1 MYGKHRQGLGVG
13 RASGMELASGK
24 ESRAAHKPL
33 RAQRVMHKATFFL
46 LSGLCCYYLLALG
59 SFSPLDPSLVA
70 VGVGAIAT
78 LHNLGGLL
86 GAQVSGAMLYYLGFV
101 GFMLPPAL
109 LYLYVCRRRIVI
121 LLFIAQL
128 LLCLLY
134 ALEVYAPASAWFG
147 IEMPT
152 AGVVGQELAAQ
163 VNATLGIVGGH
174 IVVLTLLGYLLL
186 LVAHADLL
194 ARAGKVV
201 AKLPRRRVMVSRPRP
216 AQATAAPQELF
227 RVSNAQKT
235 PDCEA
240 EHRQTAALIKKTLLD
255 FKIGGEILSWH
266 TTPVVTVYEFQ
277 PQPGIRQAQIT
288 ALAGDLALALRVS
301 AIIIL
306 PLAGRKALG
315 IQIPNQQRRTVY
327 LGDVLS
333 SPAFQENKSP
343 LNFALG
349 RDTNGEAVC
358 CDLQT
363 MPHLLIAG
371 STGSGKS
378 VAINSLLCSILSR
391 SSAAQVKLLLVDPK
405 LLELSAYDGIPHLLQ
420 PVITDVEQTRKALQM
435 VGEEMHR
442 RYALLKKFNVRNI
455 EAFHHKW
462 AQLPRAEK
470 NHLRQEYGDML
481 KHEQLPYL
489 VVVIDELADLM
500 LTAPREIEQCIQS
513 IAQKARASGIHL
525 VLATQRPSVDV
536 ITGVIKANLPSRVA
550 FRVTSRHDSRTI
562 LDIMGAEKL
571 LGKGDMLFQCPGMVR
586 PQRIQGTLVSDE
598 EVQNLVAVLR
608 SRS

>member
-1 MYGKHRQGLGVG
+1 M
-13 RASGMELASGK
+13 
-24 ESRAAHKPL
+24 AAG
-33 RAQRVMHKATFFL
+33 AGSVAA
-46 LSGLCCYYLLALG
+46 LS
-59 SFSPLDPSLVA
+59 
-70 VGVGAIAT
+70 
-78 LHNLGGLL
+78 NLGGAL
-86 GAQVSGAMLYYLGFV
+86 GAHVSGVVFYHLGLVGFV
-101 GFMLPPAL
+101 LPPAV
-109 LYLYVCRRRIVI
+109 LYLYAYRRRLVI
-121 LLFIAQL
+121 FLLTVQL

-134 ALEVYAPASAWFG
+134 ALEVYSPATSLFG
-147 IEMPT
+147 IKMPT
-152 AGVVGQELAAQ
+152 AGSVGQGLADQ
-163 VNATLGIVGGH
+163 INAVFGIVGGH
-174 IVVLTLLGYLLL
+174 VVAITLLGYFFLLATH
-186 LVAHADLL
+186 VDLL
-194 ARAGKVV
+194 ARAGRAV
-201 AKLPRRRVMVSRPRP
+201 AKLPRRRARVTHPSPPP
-216 AQATAAPQELF
+216 APQTAVAPQELF
-227 RVSNAQKT
+227 RLSAARQETESEAQ
-235 PDCEA
+235 
-240 EHRQTAALIKKTLLD
+240 HRQTAALIKKTLLE
-255 FKIGGEILSWH
+255 FKIGGDILGWH

-277 PQPGIRQAQIT
+277 PQPGIRQVQVT
-288 ALAGDLALALRVS
+288 ALAGDLALALRVN

-315 IQIPNQQRRTVY
+315 IQIPNAQRRTVY
-327 LGDVLS
+327 LGDILS
-333 SPAFQENKSP
+333 TPAFQDSQAP

-349 RDTNGEAVC
+349 RDTNGDAVC

-391 SSAAQVKLLLVDPK
+391 ASATQVKLLLVDPK

-420 PVITDVEQTRKALQM
+420 PVITDVEQTRKALQA
-435 VGEEMHR
+435 VGEEMQR
-442 RYALLKKFNVRNI
+442 RYSLLRKFNVRNI

-462 AQLPRAEK
+462 GQLSRAEK
-470 NHLRQEYGDML
+470 NHLRQEHGDIL
-481 KHEQLPYL
+481 SRAPLPYI

-536 ITGVIKANLPSRVA
+536 ITGVIKANLPCRIA

-598 EVQNLVAVLR
+598 EVQALVASLR
-608 SRS
+608 G

>member
-1 MYGKHRQGLGVG
+1 MR
-13 RASGMELASGK
+13 
-24 ESRAAHKPL
+24 
-33 RAQRVMHKATFFL
+33 KATFFL
-46 LSGLCCYYLLALG
+46 LSGGCCYFLLALG
-59 SFSPLDPSLVA
+59 SFSPFDPSLVA
-70 VGVGAIAT
+70 AGAGTVAA
-78 LHNLGGLL
+78 LSNLGGIF
-86 GAQVSGAMLYYLGFV
+86 GAHVSGVVFYHVGLV
-101 GFMLPPAL
+101 GFALPPTA
-109 LYLYVCRRRIVI
+109 LYLYVCRRRLVVF
-121 LLFIAQL
+121 LFTVQL

-134 ALEVYAPASAWFG
+134 GLEVYSPATSLFG
-147 IEMPT
+147 ISMPT
-152 AGVVGQELAAQ
+152 AGAVGQELAAQ
-163 VNATLGIVGGH
+163 INAVFGIVGGH
-174 IVVLTLLGYLLL
+174 IVAVTLLGYFFLLATH
-186 LVAHADLL
+186 VDLL
-194 ARAGKVV
+194 ARAGRAV
-201 AKLPRRRVMVSRPRP
+201 AKLPRRRKKVKRP
-216 AQATAAPQELF
+216 APPPAAQTAVAPQELF
-227 RVSNAQKT
+227 RLSAARKEPESETQ
-235 PDCEA
+235 
-240 EHRQTAALIKKTLLD
+240 HRQTAALIKKTLLE
-255 FKIGGEILSWH
+255 FKIGGDILGWH

-277 PQPGIRQAQIT
+277 PQPGIRQAQVT
-288 ALAGDLALALRVS
+288 ALAGDLALALRVN

-315 IQIPNQQRRTVY
+315 IQIPNAQRRTVY
-327 LGDVLS
+327 LGDILAT
-333 SPAFQENKSP
+333 PAFQDSQAP

-349 RDTNGEAVC
+349 RDTNGDAVC

-391 SSAAQVKLLLVDPK
+391 ASAVQVKLLLVDPK

-420 PVITDVEQTRKALQM
+420 PVITDVEQTRKALQA
-435 VGEEMHR
+435 VGEEMQR
-442 RYALLKKFNVRNI
+442 RYTLLRQFNVRNI

-462 AQLPRAEK
+462 AQLSRTEK
-470 NHLRQEYGDML
+470 NHLRQEHGDIL
-481 KHEQLPYL
+481 SREPLPYI

-536 ITGVIKANLPSRVA
+536 ITGVIKANLPCRIA

-598 EVQNLVAVLR
+598 EVQALVASLR
-608 SRS
+608 S

>member
-1 MYGKHRQGLGVG
+1 MVNIDRDGVV
-13 RASGMELASGK
+13 R
-24 ESRAAHKPL
+24 
-33 RAQRVMHKATFFL
+33 KATFFL

-59 SFSPLDPSLVA
+59 SFSPFDPSMVA
-70 VGVGAIAT
+70 AGVGTLAT
-78 LHNLGGLL
+78 LNNLGGVL
-86 GAQVSGAMLYYLGFV
+86 GAHVSGAVLYHLGLA
-101 GFMLPPAL
+101 GFALPPTL
-109 LYLYVCRRRIVI
+109 LYLYVCRQRTIVF
-121 LLFIAQL
+121 LFVTQL

-134 ALEVYAPASAWFG
+134 VLEIYVPATSLFG
-147 IEMPT
+147 IEMPA
-152 AGVVGQELAAQ
+152 AGVIGQELAAQ

-174 IVVLTLLGYLLL
+174 VVAVTLLGYLLL

-194 ARAGKVV
+194 ARAGRAM
-201 AKLPRRRVMVSRPRP
+201 AKLPRRRVAVPHPTP
-216 AQATAAPQELF
+216 AQATAAPKELF
-227 RVSNAQKT
+227 RCSSAQKT
-235 PDCEA
+235 PDREA
-240 EHRQTAALIKKTLLD
+240 QHRQTAALIKKTLLD
-255 FKIGGEILSWH
+255 FKVGGEVLSWH

-315 IQIPNQQRRTVY
+315 IQIPNQQRSTVY
-327 LGDVLS
+327 LGDILTT
-333 SPAFQENKSP
+333 PAFQENKSP

-349 RDTNGEAVC
+349 RDTNGDAVC

-391 SSAAQVKLLLVDPK
+391 ASATQVKLLLVDPK
-405 LLELSAYDGIPHLLQ
+405 LLELSTYDGIPHLLQ
-420 PVITDVEQTRKALQM
+420 PVITDVDQTRKALQM
-435 VGEEMHR
+435 VGEEMQR
-442 RYALLKKFNVRNI
+442 RYTLLRQFNVRDI
-455 EAFHHKW
+455 EAFHCKW

-470 NHLRQEYGDML
+470 IHWRQQHGDIL
-481 KHEQLPYL
+481 KNEQLPYL

-536 ITGVIKANLPSRVA
+536 ITGVIKANLSCRIA

-598 EVQNLVAVLR
+598 EVQNLVATLR
-608 SRS
+608 GTR

>member
-1 MYGKHRQGLGVG
+1 MR
-13 RASGMELASGK
+13 
-24 ESRAAHKPL
+24 
-33 RAQRVMHKATFFL
+33 KATFFL

-59 SFSPLDPSLVA
+59 SFSPLDPSLVTA
-70 VGVGAIAT
+70 GVGAVAA
-78 LHNLGGLL
+78 LHNLGGML
-86 GAQVSGAMLYYLGFV
+86 GAHVSGAVLYHLGLA
-101 GFMLPPAL
+101 GFTLPPAL
-109 LYLYVCRRRIVI
+109 LYLYVCRRRVVVF
-121 LLFIAQL
+121 LFITQL

-134 ALEVYAPASAWFG
+134 GLEVYAPATALFG

-152 AGVVGQELAAQ
+152 SGVVGQELAAQ
-163 VNATLGIVGGH
+163 VNATLGLVGGH
-174 IVVLTLLGYLLL
+174 VVAVTLLGYLLL

-194 ARAGKVV
+194 ARAGRAVV
-201 AKLPRRRVMVSRPRP
+201 KLPRRRTTAAHSAP
-216 AQATAAPQELF
+216 AQATVVPHALF
-227 RVSNAQKT
+227 QVSRATKT
-235 PDCEA
+235 PDREA
-240 EHRQTAALIKKTLLD
+240 QHRQTAALIKKTLLD

-301 AIIIL
+301 AIIVL

-327 LGDVLS
+327 LGDILS

-349 RDTNGEAVC
+349 RDTSGEAVC

-378 VAINSLLCSILSR
+378 VALNSLLCSMLAR
-391 SSAAQVKLLLVDPK
+391 ASAAQLKLLLVDPK
-405 LLELSAYDGIPHLLQ
+405 LLELSAYNGIPHLLQ
-420 PVITDVEQTRKALQM
+420 PVITDVDQTRQALQR
-435 VGEEMHR
+435 VSAEMQL
-442 RYALLKKFNVRNI
+442 RYALLQQLNVRNI
-455 EAFHHKW
+455 EAFQRKW

-470 NHLRQEYGDML
+470 NHLHQQHGDIL
-481 KHEQLPYL
+481 KHGQLPYL

-536 ITGVIKANLPSRVA
+536 ITGVIKANLSCRIA

-598 EVQNLVAVLR
+598 EVQNLVTTLR
-608 SRS
+608 GTS

>member
-1 MYGKHRQGLGVG
+1 MR
-13 RASGMELASGK
+13 
-24 ESRAAHKPL
+24 
-33 RAQRVMHKATFFL
+33 KATFFL

-70 VGVGAIAT
+70 VSVGAVAT
-78 LHNLGGLL
+78 LHNLGGVL
-86 GAQVSGAMLYYLGFV
+86 GAHVSGLVLYHLGLA
-101 GFMLPPAL
+101 GFTLPPAL
-109 LYLYVCRRRIVI
+109 LYLYACRRRIVV
-121 LLFIAQL
+121 LLFIVQI

-134 ALEVYAPASAWFG
+134 ALEVYVPATSLFG

-152 AGVVGQELAAQ
+152 SGVYGQELAAQ

-174 IVVLTLLGYLLL
+174 VVAITLLGYLLL
-186 LVAHADLL
+186 LAAHADLL
-194 ARAGKVV
+194 ARVGRALV
-201 AKLPRRRVMVSRPRP
+201 KLPPRRAAGSRQLP
-216 AQATAAPQELF
+216 AQITAAPQELF
-227 RVSNAQKT
+227 RVSSAAKT
-235 PDCEA
+235 PDRA
-240 EHRQTAALIKKTLLD
+240 AQHHQTAALIKKTLLD
-255 FKIGGEILSWH
+255 FKIGGEILGWH

-327 LGDVLS
+327 LGDILS
-333 SPAFQENKSP
+333 STAFQKNKSP

-349 RDTNGEAVC
+349 CDTNGDAVS

-391 SSAAQVKLLLVDPK
+391 ASAAQVKLLLVDPK

-420 PVITDVEQTRKALQM
+420 PVLTDVEQTRKALQM
-435 VGEEMHR
+435 ISEEMQR
-442 RYALLKKFNVRNI
+442 RYTLLQQFNVRNI
-455 EAFHHKW
+455 EAFHRQW

-470 NHLRQEYGDML
+470 NHWCQQHGDML
-481 KHEQLPYL
+481 KHGQLPYL

-500 LTAPREIEQCIQS
+500 LTAPREIEQCIQG

-536 ITGVIKANLPSRVA
+536 ITGVIKTNLPCRIA

-598 EVQNLVAVLR
+598 EVQQLVATLR
-608 SRS
+608 GAS

>member
-1 MYGKHRQGLGVG
+1 METVSRGLVV
-13 RASGMELASGK
+13 R
-24 ESRAAHKPL
+24 
-33 RAQRVMHKATFFL
+33 KATFFL

-70 VGVGAIAT
+70 AGVGAMAT
-78 LHNLGGLL
+78 LHNLGGVV
-86 GAQVSGAMLYYLGFV
+86 GAQVSGAVLYHLGLV
-101 GFMLPPAL
+101 GFTLPPAL
-109 LYLYVCRRRIVI
+109 LYLYACRRRVVV
-121 LLFIAQL
+121 LLCVTQV

-134 ALEVYAPASAWFG
+134 ALEVYAPATMWFG
-147 IEMPT
+147 IEMPA
-152 AGVVGQELAAQ
+152 AGVVGQELAMQ
-163 VNATLGIVGGH
+163 VNSTLGIVGGH
-174 IVVLTLLGYLLL
+174 IVALTLLGYLLL
-186 LVAHADLL
+186 LVTHADLL
-194 ARAGKVV
+194 ARAGRAV
-201 AKLPRRRVMVSRPRP
+201 AKLPRRRVVKSRAKP
-216 AQATAAPQELF
+216 AQATTVPQELF
-227 RVSNAQKT
+227 KVSSAQKT
-235 PDCEA
+235 PDREA
-240 EHRQTAALIKKTLLD
+240 QYQQTAALIKKTLLD

-277 PQPGIRQAQIT
+277 PQAGIRQAQIT

-327 LGDVLS
+327 LGDILR

-349 RDTNGEAVC
+349 RDTNGDAVC

-391 SSAAQVKLLLVDPK
+391 TSAAQVKLLLVDPK

-435 VGEEMHR
+435 VSEEMQR

-455 EAFHHKW
+455 EAFHRKW

-470 NHLRQEYGDML
+470 THWRQEHGDVL
-481 KHEQLPYL
+481 KHEQLPYI

-536 ITGVIKANLPSRVA
+536 ITGVIKANLPCRIA

-598 EVQNLVAVLR
+598 EVQALVT
-608 SRS
+608 SRRG

>member
-1 MYGKHRQGLGVG
+1 MR
-13 RASGMELASGK
+13 R
-24 ESRAAHKPL
+24 
-33 RAQRVMHKATFFL
+33 ATFFL

-70 VGVGAIAT
+70 AGVGAIAT
-78 LHNLGGLL
+78 LHNLGGVL
-86 GAQVSGAMLYYLGFV
+86 GAHVSGAVLYHLGLA
-101 GFMLPPAL
+101 GFTLPPAL
-109 LYLYVCRRRIVI
+109 LYLYVCRRRVVVF
-121 LLFIAQL
+121 LLIAQL

-134 ALEVYAPASAWFG
+134 GLEVYAPATALFG

-152 AGVVGQELAAQ
+152 SGIVGQELAAQ

-174 IVVLTLLGYLLL
+174 VVAVTLLGYLLL
-186 LVAHADLL
+186 LMAHADLL
-194 ARAGKVV
+194 ARAGRAV
-201 AKLPRRRVMVSRPRP
+201 AKLPRRRAVTAARPAP
-216 AQATAAPQELF
+216 AQAPVVPHALF
-227 RVSNAQKT
+227 QVSSATKTTEREAQ
-235 PDCEA
+235 
-240 EHRQTAALIKKTLLD
+240 HRQTAALIKKTLLD

-327 LGDVLS
+327 LGDILN

-349 RDTNGEAVC
+349 RDTDGDAIC

-391 SSAAQVKLLLVDPK
+391 ASAAQVKLLLVDPK
-405 LLELSAYDGIPHLLQ
+405 LLELSAYNGIPHLLQ
-420 PVITDVEQTRKALQM
+420 PVITDVEQTRQALQK
-435 VGEEMHR
+435 VSAEMQL
-442 RYALLKKFNVRNI
+442 RYALLQQLNVRNI
-455 EAFHHKW
+455 EAFQRKW
-462 AQLPRAEK
+462 AQLPRTEK
-470 NHLRQEYGDML
+470 THLRQQHGDIL
-481 KHEQLPYL
+481 KHGQLPYL
-489 VVVIDELADLM
+489 VVIIDELADLM

-536 ITGVIKANLPSRVA
+536 ITGVIKANLPCRIA

-598 EVQNLVAVLR
+598 EVQNLVTTWR
-608 SRS
+608 GTS

>member
-1 MYGKHRQGLGVG
+1 MELESDKELESGK
-13 RASGMELASGK
+13 ELAS
-24 ESRAAHKPL
+24 L
-33 RAQRVMHKATFFL
+33 ATRSGARKQQKVSDASTAMFFL
-46 LSGLCCYYLLALG
+46 LSGLCCYFLLALG

-70 VGVGAIAT
+70 AGVGALAT
-78 LHNLGGLL
+78 LHNLGGVL
-86 GAQVSGAMLYYLGFV
+86 GAQVSGVVFYHLGLA
-101 GFMLPPAL
+101 GFILPPAL
-109 LYLYVCRRRIVI
+109 LYLYVCRRRTITF
-121 LLFIAQL
+121 LLIAQL
-128 LLCLLY
+128 LLCLSY
-134 ALEVYAPASAWFG
+134 ALEVYSPATLLFG
-147 IEMPT
+147 IEMPS
-152 AGVVGQELAAQ
+152 AGVWGQELAMQ
-163 VNATLGIVGGH
+163 VNAVLGIVGGH

-186 LVAHADLL
+186 IVAHADLL
-194 ARAGKVV
+194 TRAGKAV
-201 AKLPRRRVMVSRPRP
+201 AKLPRRRAVVARPQP
-216 AQATAAPQELF
+216 TQTTTAPQELF
-227 RVSNAQKT
+227 RISSSQKT
-235 PDCEA
+235 PDREA
-240 EHRQTAALIKKTLLD
+240 QHRQTAALIKKTLLD
-255 FKIGGEILSWH
+255 FKIGGEIISWH
-266 TTPVVTVYEFQ
+266 MTPVVTVYEFQ

-288 ALAGDLALALRVS
+288 ALAGDLALALRVN

-315 IQIPNQQRRTVY
+315 IQIPNQQRCTVY
-327 LGDVLS
+327 LGDILH
-333 SPAFQENKSP
+333 SPTFQGNKLP

-349 RDTNGEAVC
+349 RDTNGDAVC

-391 SSAAQVKLLLVDPK
+391 ASATQVRLLLVDPK

-420 PVITDVEQTRKALQM
+420 PVITNVEQTHKALQM
-435 VGEEMHR
+435 VGEEMQQ
-442 RYALLKKFNVRNI
+442 RYALLKKLNVRNI

-470 NHLRQEYGDML
+470 NHLRQGHGEIL
-481 KHEQLPYL
+481 KHERLPYI

-500 LTAPREIEQCIQS
+500 LTAPRAIEQCIQG

-536 ITGVIKANLPSRVA
+536 ITGVIKANLPCRIA

-598 EVQNLVAVLR
+598 EVQSLVTTLR
-608 SRS
+608 GGS